1 MQNFHPV
8 QMTLPD
14 ERVLTT
20 TCPFL
25 HKLVEMLSVLLQLI
39 KSKTVNYMQKNL
51 KRSVLA
57 LSVSMISI
65 ASMAQTNS
73 LKTVPNGW
81 HLKDQKTSGYYG
93 ISLDKAYDF
102 VKGKK
107 SNTVLVAIIDSG
119 IDTTHEDL
127 KPVLWT
133 NPKEIPGNGIDD
145 DGNGY
150 VDDIHGWNF
159 IGGRDGRNVKEDSYE
174 AARVYHTYKN
184 KFENVTD
191 SSSLSKEDR
200 DLYRTWLRAKGDVV
214 ENIDLTQMKQA
225 KVMYEKIKAGDSV
238 IRKDLK
244 KEEYSG
250 KDLQPYTPTN
260 SDAIATRQIILAICA
275 ANNNNF
281 DITNSMLLEELEG
294 DLRKAEAV
302 NTPPPNYRG
311 DIVKDNEADINDKF
325 YGNNDVMAS
334 TPFHGTHVAGI
345 IGAVR
350 NNGKGIDGIADNV
363 RIMMIRA
370 VPDGDEHDKDIA
382 LAIRYAVDNGAK
394 VVNMSFGKAYSPQKQ
409 WVDDAVKYA
418 ESKGVLLVHAA
429 GNDAKNLDS
438 DYNYPTP
445 ILLDGSR
452 PTNWLTIG
460 ASGDPGNGG
469 LSASFSNYGKNE
481 VDVFAPGVNIY
492 STIPGGNTYGNASG
506 TSMASPV
513 TAGVAAFLLEYF
525 PTLTA
530 EQVKTVIEKS
540 AIKPTIRAEKPGT
553 DEEVD
558 FSELSKAGGLINVY
572 EAAKLAQEM
581 TSQKAQPVKT
591 KMKVKQAKRA

>member
-1 MQNFHPV
+1 M
-8 QMTLPD
+8 
-14 ERVLTT
+14 
-20 TCPFL
+20 
-25 HKLVEMLSVLLQLI
+25 
-39 KSKTVNYMQKNL
+39 
-51 KRSVLA
+51 
-57 LSVSMISI
+57 
-65 ASMAQTNS
+65 
-73 LKTVPNGW
+73 
-81 HLKDQKTSGYYG
+81 
-93 ISLDKAYDF
+93 DKAYDF
-102 VKGKK
+102 VKNKK
-107 SNTVLVAIIDSG
+107 SKTVLVAIIDSG

-127 KPVLWT
+127 TPVLWT
-133 NPKEIPGNGIDD
+133 NSKEIPGNGIDD

-150 VDDIHGWNF
+150 IDDIHGWNF

-174 AARVYHTYKN
+174 AARVYHNYKS

-191 SSSLSKEDR
+191 AATLSKADQE
-200 DLYRTWLRAKGDVV
+200 LYKTWTRAKADVV
-214 ENIDLTQMKQA
+214 DNVDLTQLRQA
-225 KVMYEKIKAGDSV
+225 KMMYQKMKAGDSI

-260 SDAIATRQIILAICA
+260 QDAIATRQIILKICELNS
-275 ANNNNF
+275 NNY

-294 DLRKAEAV
+294 DMRKAETV

-311 DIVKDNEADINDKF
+311 DIVKDNENDINDKF
-325 YGNNDVMAS
+325 YGNNDIMAG

-363 RIMMIRA
+363 RIMMVRA

-394 VVNMSFGKAYSPQKQ
+394 IINMSFGKSYSPQKQ

-438 DYNYPTP
+438 DYNFPNP
-445 ILLDGSR
+445 MLLNGGR

-469 LSASFSNYGKNE
+469 LAASFSNYGKKE

-525 PTLTA
+525 PTLTP
-530 EQVKTVIEKS
+530 EQLKTVLEKS
-540 AIKPTIRAEKPGT
+540 AVKPTIKTQKPGEG
-553 DEEVD
+553 EEVS
-558 FSELSKAGGLINVY
+558 FSELSKTGGLINAY
-572 EAAKLAQEM
+572 EASKLAQEM
-581 TSQKAQPVKT
+581 TSQKTQPVKT

>member
-1 MQNFHPV
+1 
-8 QMTLPD
+8 
-14 ERVLTT
+14 
-20 TCPFL
+20 
-25 HKLVEMLSVLLQLI
+25 
-39 KSKTVNYMQKNL
+39 MQKKL
-51 KRSVLA
+51 KQSVLA
-57 LSVSMISI
+57 LSVIVISI
-65 ASMAQTNS
+65 TSGAQTSS

-81 HLKDQKTSGYYG
+81 HLKDQKSNGFYG
-93 ISLDKAYDF
+93 ISMDKAYDF
-102 VKGKK
+102 VKTKK
-107 SNTVLVAIIDSG
+107 SKTVVVAIIDSG

-127 KPVLWT
+127 TPVLWT
-133 NPKEIPGNGIDD
+133 NSKEIPGNGIDD

-150 VDDIHGWNF
+150 IDDIHGWNF

-174 AARVYHTYKN
+174 AARVYHTYKS
-184 KFENVTD
+184 KFENVSDAAT
-191 SSSLSKEDR
+191 LSKADQE
-200 DLYRTWLRAKGDVV
+200 LYKTWTRAKADVV
-214 ENIDLTQMKQA
+214 DNVDLTQLRQA
-225 KVMYEKIKAGDSV
+225 KMMYQKMKAGDSI

-250 KDLQPYTPTN
+250 KDLQSYTPTN
-260 SDAIATRQIILAICA
+260 QDAIATRQIILKICELNS
-275 ANNNNF
+275 NNY

-294 DLRKAEAV
+294 DMRKAETV

-311 DIVKDNEADINDKF
+311 DIVKDNENDINDKF
-325 YGNNDVMAS
+325 YGNNDIMAG

-363 RIMMIRA
+363 RIMMVRA

-394 VVNMSFGKAYSPQKQ
+394 IINMSFGKSYSPQKQ

-438 DYNYPTP
+438 DYNFPNP
-445 ILLDGSR
+445 MLLNGGR

-469 LSASFSNYGKNE
+469 LAASFSNYGKKE

-525 PTLTA
+525 PTLTP
-530 EQVKTVIEKS
+530 EQLKTVLEKS
-540 AIKPTIRAEKPGT
+540 AIKPTIKAQKPGVG
-553 DEEVD
+553 EEVS
-558 FSELSKAGGLINVY
+558 FSELSKTGGLINAY
-572 EAAKLAQEM
+572 EASKLAQEM
-581 TSQKAQPVKT
+581 TSQKTQPVKT

>member
-1 MQNFHPV
+1 
-8 QMTLPD
+8 
-14 ERVLTT
+14 
-20 TCPFL
+20 
-25 HKLVEMLSVLLQLI
+25 ML
-39 KSKTVNYMQKNL
+39 NNL

-57 LSVSMISI
+57 LSVTGICMVSL
-65 ASMAQTNS
+65 AQTSS

-81 HLKDQKTSGYYG
+81 HLKDQKSSGFYG

-107 SNTVLVAIIDSG
+107 SQTVLVAIIDSG

-174 AARVYHTYKN
+174 AARVYHAYKS

-191 SSSLSKEDR
+191 PSSLSKEDQE
-200 DLYRTWLRAKGDVV
+200 LYKTWKRAKADVV
-214 ENIDLTQMKQA
+214 DNVDVNQISLTRMVYNKL
-225 KVMYEKIKAGDSV
+225 KPGDSI
-238 IRKDLK
+238 IRADLK

-250 KDLQPYTPTN
+250 KDLQSYTP
-260 SDAIATRQIILAICA
+260 SSPLAAATKNTILGICA
-275 ANNNNF
+275 MNNNNM
-281 DITNSMLLEELEG
+281 DITNVMLLEELEG
-294 DLRKAEAV
+294 DLRKAETV
-302 NTPPPNYRG
+302 NTPPPDYRG
-311 DIVKDNEADINDKF
+311 EIVKDNEKDINDKF
-325 YGNNDVMAS
+325 YGNNDIMAS

-394 VVNMSFGKAYSPQKQ
+394 IINMSFGKSFSPQKQ

-445 ILLDGSR
+445 ILLDGGR

-469 LSASFSNYGKNE
+469 LAASFSNYGKNE

-513 TAGVAAFLLEYF
+513 TAGVAAFLLEYY

-530 EQVKTVIEKS
+530 QQLKTVIEKS
-540 AIKPTIRAEKPGT
+540 AVKPTIKTPKPSRDPMDG
-553 DEEVD
+553 EEIS
-558 FSELSKAGGLINVY
+558 FSELSRTGGLINAY
-572 EAAKLAQEM
+572 EAAKLAQQM
-581 TSQKAQPVKT
+581 TSQNAQPVKT
-591 KMKVKQAKRA
+591 KMKVKPAKRA